1 MELALE
7 CTPKSALCILIEYE
21 TVLKPLD
28 EFIYVWVD
36 SIHPDSATRLVGLSL
51 ILANC
56 WQGANKGDS
65 GSHLLSV
72 LQAVETNHVMIDLFT

>member
-1 MELALE
+1 MRQ
-7 CTPKSALCILIEYE
+7 CGSHFIN
-21 TVLKPLD
+21 
-28 EFIYVWVD
+28 EFVYVWVD
-36 SIHPDSATRLVGLSL
+36 DIRPDSATRLAGLSL

-65 GSHLLSV
+65 RSHLLSV